1 MSLSLFGGSTIR
13 FLAYTSGASGACVYY
28 GILNQKQ
35 RRTFRTNKAGI
46 KRFAIL
52 AGSGYKIVRD
62 YKKNVKSLIVGS
74 DEYDKASEQFHERT
88 SDLIYNA
95 ALSNKGLYIKL
106 GQSVASCNHVFPAV
120 YVKKLAQLNDQ
131 ALISKEDDLDQI
143 LMEDFGRSV
152 NQMYSEFNREP
163 IASASIAEVFEAR
176 LRESGVKVAIK
187 IQFIDLQD
195 RFGGDIW
202 TIKFLM
208 DIAEYWFPGFNF
220 KWAVI
225 ELCDTI
231 KQELDFINEGRNA
244 EKCAEDLKGF
254 DYVHVPK
261 VFWEHTSR
269 RVLTTEFID
278 AVKID
283 DAEGMKAQGIDI
295 KSACEKMCRVF
306 GYQIFQSGFVHA
318 DPHPGNLFVRKHP
331 TKKGDVELVIL
342 DHGLYQKVD
351 HIVQTKLGNFWKSMI
366 LDDRKSLLMNGRELG
381 VIGLHDTAIL
391 AAILLQRPWYVNVP
405 FSSYFKTV
413 TAEDF
418 QHMRG
423 FVENHFN
430 KVMAVL
436 RAIPISLLLVVR
448 NINTIRSIMQT
459 HGEPV
464 NRYRIMTDCTVK
476 RDWTSLGSYL
486 RLQYRLFLM
495 DTKEWMHKMI
505 LRLFITLSQSGI
517 PYFTDGLNRLSLEE
531 PQSVLNPS

>member
-1 MSLSLFGGSTIR
+1 MVSITNREGKSSEWRLETGLSSSSPEPEKAPVTKSVFD
-13 FLAYTSGASGACVYY
+13 ACHCRAAERM
-28 GILNQKQ
+28 LQ
-35 RRTFRTNKAGI
+35 T
-46 KRFAIL
+46 AIDN
-52 AGSGYKIVRD
+52 G
-62 YKKNVKSLIVGS
+62 
-74 DEYDKASEQFHERT
+74 
-88 SDLIYNA
+88 
-95 ALSNKGLYIKL
+95 GLYIKF
-106 GQSVASCNHVFPAV
+106 GQGLAALNHILNPV
-120 YVKKLAQLNDQ
+120 YITTLAKLNDM
-131 ALISKEDDLDQI
+131 ALSSAPDDIDEI
-143 LMEDFGRSV
+143 FSEDFGGQDV
-152 NQMYSEFNREP
+152 KDMFIELNRKP
-163 IASASIAEVFEAR
+163 IAAASIAQVFDAK
-176 LRESGVKVAIK
+176 LKDGTKVALK
-187 IQFIDLQD
+187 MQYIDLQD
-195 RFGGDIW
+195 RFAGDIW

>member
-1 MSLSLFGGSTIR
+1 MFLGSSASKSGLLTKQVLLR
-13 FLAYTSGASGACVYY
+13 TRKQKFLVYSAVTTSALLAYYTYGLDNKQRRKVKVYTSGVA
-28 GILNQKQ
+28 
-35 RRTFRTNKAGI
+35 
-46 KRFAIL
+46 RFA
-52 AGSGYKIVRD
+52 RM
-62 YKKNVKSLIVGS
+62 
-74 DEYDKASEQFHERT
+74 
-88 SDLIYNA
+88 
-95 ALSNKGLYIKL
+95 IKL
-106 GQSVASCNHVFPAV
+106 GVVVVSDFKISEWRLETGLSSSSPEPEKAPVTKSVFDACHCRA
-120 YVKKLAQLNDQ
+120 
-131 ALISKEDDLDQI
+131 
-143 LMEDFGRSV
+143 
-152 NQMYSEFNREP
+152 
-163 IASASIAEVFEAR
+163 AER
-176 LRESGVKVAIK
+176 M
-187 IQFIDLQD
+187 LQT
-195 RFGGDIW
+195 GDIW